1 MNTIMGK
8 NVATLN
14 QMKSYIKKVNPNVPS
29 SVLDML
35 KYYLSEGEIE
45 GVRGDIAFCQ
55 SCLETG
61 NFTFKGS
68 AVTLDQNNF
77 AGIGV
82 TSNGMK
88 GNSWKTPQLGIRAQ
102 IQHLKAYGSTEP
114 LVQECVDPRFKYVS
128 RGCAIY
134 VEWLGIQENPDHKG
148 WASGYNYGNKIL
160 SILNSVLGIK
170 DNNSDNNQ
178 NEGSV
183 KTMKFNIHAGHNFKV
198 PGAGGCFSE
207 TSEDRK
213 VKDLVI
219 SKLRSLGHTVYDCT
233 DEDGTTSGAN
243 LANIVN
249 KCNAHKVD
257 LDVSIHFNAFNGSA
271 HGTEVFQYDSKTNSY
286 ASGVVNAIAS
296 LGFTNR
302 GVKNGSHLY
311 VIRNTISPA
320 ILIECC
326 FCDCRTDA
334 NIYNAEKM
342 ATAIVKG
349 LTGQTV
355 NDGGSSSG
363 GSGSTG
369 GGSSSSGEMY
379 RIRKSW
385 SDSKSQVGAYRNLE
399 SAKKA
404 CPVGYSV
411 YNNAGNEVY
420 SNKPSSGGSG
430 SSGSG
435 TVYRVTADVL
445 NVRTGPGTSYGVATQ
460 VKKGQAYTIVEI
472 KNGWGKLKSGAG
484 WVSMDYMQ
492 STGGSGSTTTSKFPY
507 TVKIT
512 ADVLNVRKGAGTNY
526 GVATQVKE
534 GEVYTIIDESNGWG
548 KLKSG
553 AGWISLEYT
562 KRV

>member
-14 QMKSYIKKVNPNVPS
+14 QMKSYIKKVNPNIPS

-45 GVRGDIAFCQ
+45 GIRGDIAFCQ

-148 WASGYNYGNKIL
+148 WASGANYGNKIL
-160 SILNSVLGIK
+160 SILNNVLSIK
-170 DNNSDNNQ
+170 DNNSNNNQ

-219 SKLRSLGHTVYDCT
+219 SKLRNLGHTVYDCT

-334 NIYNAEKM
+334 NIYSAEKM

-355 NDGGSSSG
+355 NGGSSSSG

-369 GGSSSSGEMY
+369 DGSSSSGEMY

-411 YNNAGNEVY
+411 YNNAGKEVY

-435 TVYRVTADVL
+435 TVYRVTTDVL

>member
-88 GNSWKTPQLGIRAQ
+88 GNSWETPQLGIRAQ

-271 HGTEVFQYDSKTNSY
+271 RGTEVFQYDSKTNSY

-355 NDGGSSSG
+355 NGGGSSSG

-379 RIRKSW
+379 RIRKTW
-385 SDSKSQVGAYRNLE
+385 SDAKSQVGAYRNLE

-411 YNNAGNEVY
+411 YNNAGKEVY

-526 GVATQVKE
+526 GIATQVKE

>member
-1 MNTIMGK
+1 
-8 NVATLN
+8 
-14 QMKSYIKKVNPNVPS
+14 
-29 SVLDML
+29 ML

-88 GNSWKTPQLGIRAQ
+88 GNSWETPQLGIRAQ

-148 WASGYNYGNKIL
+148 WASGANYGNKIL
-160 SILNSVLGIK
+160 SILNNVLSIK
-170 DNNSDNNQ
+170 DNNSNNNQ

-326 FCDCRTDA
+326 FCDCMTDA

-355 NDGGSSSG
+355 NSGSSSSG

-411 YNNAGNEVY
+411 YNNAGKEVY

-553 AGWISLEYT
+553 AGWISIEYT
-562 KRV
+562 KKV

>member
-14 QMKSYIKKVNPNVPS
+14 QMKSYIKKVNPNIPS

-88 GNSWKTPQLGIRAQ
+88 GNSWETPQLGIRAQ

-148 WASGYNYGNKIL
+148 WASGANYGNKIL
-160 SILNSVLGIK
+160 SILNNVLSIK
-170 DNNSDNNQ
+170 DNNSNNNQ

-326 FCDCRTDA
+326 FCDCMTDA

-355 NDGGSSSG
+355 NSGSSSSG

-369 GGSSSSGEMY
+369 GGSLSSGEMY

-411 YNNAGNEVY
+411 YNNAGKEVY

-562 KRV
+562 KKV

>member
-14 QMKSYIKKVNPNVPS
+14 QMKSYIKKVNPNIPS

-45 GVRGDIAFCQ
+45 GIRGDIAFCQ

-88 GNSWKTPQLGIRAQ
+88 GNSWETPQLGIRAQ

-148 WASGYNYGNKIL
+148 WASGANYGNKIL
-160 SILNSVLGIK
+160 SILNNVLSIK
-170 DNNSDNNQ
+170 DNNSNNNQ

-355 NDGGSSSG
+355 NGGSSSSG

-411 YNNAGNEVY
+411 YNNAGKEVY

-460 VKKGQAYTIVEI
+460 IKKGQAYTIVEI

-492 STGGSGSTTTSKFPY
+492 STGGSGSTITSKFPY

>member
-14 QMKSYIKKVNPNVPS
+14 QMKNYIKKVNPNIPS

-45 GVRGDIAFCQ
+45 GIRGDIAFCQ

-88 GNSWKTPQLGIRAQ
+88 GNSWETPQLGIRAQ

-148 WASGYNYGNKIL
+148 WASGANYGNKIL
-160 SILNSVLGIK
+160 SILNNVLSIK
-170 DNNSDNNQ
+170 DNNSNNNQ

-302 GVKNGSHLY
+302 GIKNGSHLY

-355 NDGGSSSG
+355 NGGSSSSG

-411 YNNAGNEVY
+411 YNNAGKEVY

-460 VKKGQAYTIVEI
+460 IKKGQAYTIVEI

-492 STGGSGSTTTSKFPY
+492 STGGSGSTITSKFPY

>member
-14 QMKSYIKKVNPNVPS
+14 QMKSYIKKVNPNIPS

-88 GNSWKTPQLGIRAQ
+88 GNSWETPQLGIRAQ

-148 WASGYNYGNKIL
+148 WASGANYGNKIL
-160 SILNSVLGIK
+160 SILNNVLSIK
-170 DNNSDNNQ
+170 DNNSNNNQ

-326 FCDCRTDA
+326 FCDCMTDA

-355 NDGGSSSG
+355 NSGSSNSG

-411 YNNAGNEVY
+411 YNNAGKEVY

-507 TVKIT
+507 TVKIK

-562 KRV
+562 KKV

>member
-1 MNTIMGK
+1 MNTIIGK

-14 QMKSYIKKVNPNVPS
+14 QMKSYIKKVNPNIPS

-88 GNSWKTPQLGIRAQ
+88 GNSWETPQLGIRAQ

-148 WASGYNYGNKIL
+148 WASGANYGNKIL
-160 SILNSVLGIK
+160 SILNNVLSIK
-170 DNNSDNNQ
+170 DNNSNNNQ

-326 FCDCRTDA
+326 FCDCMTDA

-355 NDGGSSSG
+355 NSGSSSSG

-411 YNNAGNEVY
+411 YNNAGKEVY

-562 KRV
+562 KKV